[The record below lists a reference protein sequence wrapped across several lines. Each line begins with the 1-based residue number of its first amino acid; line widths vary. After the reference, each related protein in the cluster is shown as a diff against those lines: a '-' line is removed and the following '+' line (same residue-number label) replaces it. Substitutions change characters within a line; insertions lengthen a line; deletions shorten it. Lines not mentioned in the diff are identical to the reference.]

1 MVRLS
6 IFFNRHDI
14 IMATMRKLKYHE
26 QKLLKRTDF
35 LNWKSERNIRE
46 IKVLRRYHIQD
57 RDDYVKYNK
66 ICGQV
71 TKLVAFLRTFRPE
84 DPFRVE
90 MTEKLLQKLF
100 DMGVIPTKKSLA
112 LCERLAVSAFCRRRL
127 PVIMVRMKFC
137 QTLVQAVTF
146 VEQGHIRVGP
156 EVVTDPA
163 YLVTRSLEDYI
174 AWVDGSKIKRSL
186 EKYNDRLDDYDLL
199 GA

>member
-1 MVRLS
+1 
-6 IFFNRHDI
+6 
-14 IMATMRKLKYHE
+14 MATMRKLKYHE